1 MTRYCHCVVILT
13 GSHLDPKLGNGPR
26 CAGELSLTRW
36 TTSWS
41 TQQFKSL
48 PFTNGPRCSAPNA
61 SLALCS
67 TGSHLTRL
75 LLAVCPGVH
84 ESKKAGRSA
93 FQRVSSAGKSLSR
106 IEGRHWKATFSA
118 HVRWGEHGAPVQNHR
133 PWLQE
138 EFGRIPFEL
147 ELKRKPQI
155 SPLRCAPV
163 EMTILFEEKFSGF
176 QEKCALWGLFGGLFG
191 DRRTVCRR

>member
-1 MTRYCHCVVILT
+1 MDKETALSFNYFKQTRKVTFRPVPRFRPQGFVFAQAYMGRKRRAEAPSSV
-13 GSHLDPKLGNGPR
+13 SHLR
-26 CAGELSLTRW
+26 AR
-36 TTSWS
+36 
-41 TQQFKSL
+41 
-48 PFTNGPRCSAPNA
+48 
-61 SLALCS
+61 
-67 TGSHLTRL
+67 
-75 LLAVCPGVH
+75 
-84 ESKKAGRSA
+84 
-93 FQRVSSAGKSLSR
+93 GKSLSG

-163 EMTILFEEKFSGF
+163 EMTILFEDKFSGF
-176 QEKCALWGLFGGLFG
+176 QEKCAL
-191 DRRTVCRR
+191 